1 MKGCRFKILPV
12 STVKNAHPPHLR
24 GGGRGGEGEEGRERR
39 ERRGGRGG
47 RERRGGRGG
56 EGEEGRE
63 RRGGRGGE
71 VKNENITFQVRFNPL
86 QPKVSMH
93 ILHTA
98 LSTFSKVLTR
108 RIKSFLNW

>member
-24 GGGRGGEGEEGRERR
+24 GGGGERR
-39 ERRGGRGG
+39 GERRGGK
-47 RERRGGRGG
+47 
-56 EGEEGRE
+56 
-63 RRGGRGGE
+63 GGE

-86 QPKVSMH
+86 QPKVSIN

-108 RIKSFLNW
+108 RIKSFLSW

>member
-1 MKGCRFKILPV
+1 MPASK
-12 STVKNAHPPHLR
+12 VKKCTPTSLKR
-24 GGGRGGEGEEGRERR
+24 GKGGG
-39 ERRGGRGG
+39 
-47 RERRGGRGG
+47 
-56 EGEEGRE
+56 
-63 RRGGRGGE
+63 GGRGGE

-108 RIKSFLNW
+108 RIKSFLSW

>member
-12 STVKNAHPPHLR
+12 STVKNAHLPHLR
-24 GGGRGGEGEEGRERR
+24 GG
-39 ERRGGRGG
+39 
-47 RERRGGRGG
+47 ERRGGRGG

-98 LSTFSKVLTR
+98 LSTFSKMLTR
-108 RIKSFLNW
+108 RIKSFLSW

>member
-24 GGGRGGEGEEGRERR
+24 GGGGGEEGE
-39 ERRGGRGG
+39 ERRGGR
-47 RERRGGRGG
+47 RGGK
-56 EGEEGRE
+56 
-63 RRGGRGGE
+63 GGE

-86 QPKVSMH
+86 QPKVSIN

-108 RIKSFLNW
+108 RIKSFLSW

>member
-24 GGGRGGEGEEGRERR
+24 GGGG
-39 ERRGGRGG
+39 ERRGGEEGGRGG
-47 RERRGGRGG
+47 GERRGGK
-56 EGEEGRE
+56 
-63 RRGGRGGE
+63 GGE

-108 RIKSFLNW
+108 RIKSFLSW

>member
-12 STVKNAHPPHLR
+12 STVKNAHPPYLR
-24 GGGRGGEGEEGRERR
+24 GGGGEREEGRERR
-39 ERRGGRGG
+39 R
-47 RERRGGRGG
+47 
-56 EGEEGRE
+56 
-63 RRGGRGGE
+63 GRGGE

-98 LSTFSKVLTR
+98 LSTFSKGVDKENQELPQFVIISVTLVTFMCDSR
-108 RIKSFLNW
+108 MIL

>member
-24 GGGRGGEGEEGRERR
+24 GGGEEG
-39 ERRGGRGG
+39 G
-47 RERRGGRGG
+47 ERRGGRGG

-71 VKNENITFQVRFNPL
+71 GEEER
-86 QPKVSMH
+86 
-93 ILHTA
+93 
-98 LSTFSKVLTR
+98 
-108 RIKSFLNW
+108 

>member
-24 GGGRGGEGEEGRERR
+24 GGGRGGEGEEGE
-39 ERRGGRGG
+39 EG
-47 RERRGGRGG
+47 RERRGERGG

-71 VKNENITFQVRFNPL
+71 VKDENITFQVRFNPL

-108 RIKSFLNW
+108 RIKSFLSL

>member
-1 MKGCRFKILPV
+1 MPASKVKKCTPTSLKRGKG
-12 STVKNAHPPHLR
+12 
-24 GGGRGGEGEEGRERR
+24 G
-39 ERRGGRGG
+39 
-47 RERRGGRGG
+47 
-56 EGEEGRE
+56 
-63 RRGGRGGE
+63 RGGRGGE

-108 RIKSFLNW
+108 RIKSFLSW

>member
-24 GGGRGGEGEEGRERR
+24 GGGEE
-39 ERRGGRGG
+39 G

-108 RIKSFLNW
+108 RIKSFLSW

>member
-24 GGGRGGEGEEGRERR
+24 GGGGERRGGRGGEGEEGRERR
-39 ERRGGRGG
+39 GR
-47 RERRGGRGG
+47 RGG

-108 RIKSFLNW
+108 RIKSFLSW

>member
-12 STVKNAHPPHLR
+12 STVKNAHPPYLR

-39 ERRGGRGG
+39 R
-47 RERRGGRGG
+47 
-56 EGEEGRE
+56 
-63 RRGGRGGE
+63 GRGGE

-98 LSTFSKVLTR
+98 LSTFSKGVDKENQELPQFVIISVTLVTFMCDSR
-108 RIKSFLNW
+108 MIL